1 MKIRILEGQLE
12 SAKEEQSL
20 ALQKSLMQKSTF
32 EATMSEAIENIR
44 EDHQAEL
51 LKREETIKNQFKK
64 RMSDLEG
71 KAKRANE
78 MAETRRDEAAKQKAL
93 ADKAK
98 KMHDSL
104 EKENKKMRNRIND
117 LEADVVS
124 QKSMA
129 DDKMK
134 EMAEEAKEWQEKYE
148 SSEQLIKTGT
158 DKYNSLKK
166 EVETYRSLLEVEE
179 TRLNITPSPV
189 RSRKRNRISTTT
201 TNSPKK
207 QRTSAENSPDSS
219 NLEVSEVGVV
229 EEGSEPRDG
238 NASCSIQ

>member
-1 MKIRILEGQLE
+1 MMMQLNSAKSDADKLKKAADSANLKYENALNSHQSQQEDLQIKIRILEGQLE

-20 ALQKSLMQKSTF
+20 VFQKSLMQKSTF
-32 EATMSEAIENIR
+32 EATMSDAIENIR

-51 LKREETIKNQFKK
+51 LTREETLKYQFKK

-134 EMAEEAKEWQEKYE
+134 EMAEA
-148 SSEQLIKTGT
+148 
-158 DKYNSLKK
+158 
-166 EVETYRSLLEVEE
+166 
-179 TRLNITPSPV
+179 
-189 RSRKRNRISTTT
+189 
-201 TNSPKK
+201 
-207 QRTSAENSPDSS
+207 
-219 NLEVSEVGVV
+219 
-229 EEGSEPRDG
+229 
-238 NASCSIQ
+238 

>member
-1 MKIRILEGQLE
+1 MRLP
-12 SAKEEQSL
+12 
-20 ALQKSLMQKSTF
+20 
-32 EATMSEAIENIR
+32 N
-44 EDHQAEL
+44 
-51 LKREETIKNQFKK
+51 
-64 RMSDLEG
+64 
-71 KAKRANE
+71 
-78 MAETRRDEAAKQKAL
+78 RRLSRTKP
-93 ADKAK
+93 K

-148 SSEQLIKTGT
+148 SSEQLIKNGT
-158 DKYNSLKK
+158 DKYHSLQK

>member
-1 MKIRILEGQLE
+1 MGEELQMKIRILEGRIE

-20 ALQKSLMQKSTF
+20 ALQKSLMQKSTY

-78 MAETRRDEAAKQKAL
+78 IAETRRDEAAKQKAL

-179 TRLNITPSPV
+179 TRFV
-189 RSRKRNRISTTT
+189 STYA
-201 TNSPKK
+201 
-207 QRTSAENSPDSS
+207 SAKFQFFNK
-219 NLEVSEVGVV
+219 
-229 EEGSEPRDG
+229 
-238 NASCSIQ
+238 